1 MFLTEAN
8 VVHYLVERQF
18 VDLETVVSG
27 AFAVRSLT
35 RRNRNLHVRCG
46 ARLYLVKQAKD
57 WDLGARTTVEREAAF
72 YRQPETRKS
81 PLLPHCYAYDPQNSA
96 LILEYLSGHTD
107 LFDTLDRFSPEL
119 GWLCGKAMGTFHREM
134 ESGSVAHLF
143 PGSIPWILS
152 HHDVTEDLE
161 EPSGG
166 QRELARVVK
175 SYAEFARGLDQ
186 LRAEWRDDTLTHGD
200 WKLEN
205 CLISPE
211 RTRLRVVD
219 WEFASWGDSIWDV
232 SSLLQSY
239 CNPWVSSPSDCPI
252 EVIQPALRAFLDAYA
267 QSRRRDLEELSVRA
281 VRFAGARML
290 QTAFETLNDV
300 EEMNGEAVRLL
311 QGCFNIFTRPNWA
324 ADQLIGKPL

>member
-1 MFLTEAN
+1 MQPEKEGGCLSAGCRGLVEPACFLKPRRMFLTEAN
-8 VVHYLVERQF
+8 VLHYLVERQF

-186 LRAEWRDDTLTHGD
+186 LRAE
-200 WKLEN
+200 
-205 CLISPE
+205 
-211 RTRLRVVD
+211 
-219 WEFASWGDSIWDV
+219 
-232 SSLLQSY
+232 
-239 CNPWVSSPSDCPI
+239 
-252 EVIQPALRAFLDAYA
+252 
-267 QSRRRDLEELSVRA
+267 
-281 VRFAGARML
+281 
-290 QTAFETLNDV
+290 
-300 EEMNGEAVRLL
+300 
-311 QGCFNIFTRPNWA
+311 
-324 ADQLIGKPL
+324 